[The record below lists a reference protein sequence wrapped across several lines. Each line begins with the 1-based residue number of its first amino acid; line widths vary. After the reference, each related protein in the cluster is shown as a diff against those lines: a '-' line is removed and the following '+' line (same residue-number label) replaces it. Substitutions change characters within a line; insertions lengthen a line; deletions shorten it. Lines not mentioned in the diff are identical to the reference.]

1 MDVEAFMAEHA
12 DQSFYEFGV
21 ADYFGYIAAMG
32 IVLATGAIGALIYKV
47 GGLRLIGACMAMH
60 AALFI
65 NVLVINP
72 KVLLLGFTLVLLGLL
87 VWIRPKISEK

>member
-1 MDVEAFMAEHA
+1 MAEHA